1 MKEFQYIDE
10 DGKDQGANGQFRSQ
24 CLSRSF
30 VAESE
35 ISILAV
41 RQKAKD
47 ITSLILDEKRM
58 KSQRATRKDMRSRM
72 AGERPDSGAKR
83 DRSNSRP
90 PAPKNGDD
98 DLQAA
103 IEASKRSAEE
113 EARRNRGN
121 DDMEE
126 AMRLSRE
133 EDERR
138 RRELENGNNDLFDE
152 QRQYV
157 LCDLLLEGNLIDDIV
172 VRRNQSSLID
182 MDAPSQQPMATGWA
196 SFNPYAA
203 QQQAQMEE
211 YMRQQQLMELQRQVG
226 SHPFPLVFSFSLR

>member
-1 MKEFQYIDE
+1 
-10 DGKDQGANGQFRSQ
+10 
-24 CLSRSF
+24 
-30 VAESE
+30 
-35 ISILAV
+35 
-41 RQKAKD
+41 
-47 ITSLILDEKRM
+47 M

-157 LCDLLLEGNLIDDIV
+157 LTLFFAICRRRKLIEEV
-172 VRRNQSSLID
+172 VVSRNQSSLID

-226 SHPFPLVFSFSLR
+226 FHTFPPSIFPFSVH